1 MFIFLYFKTFPPVFS
16 EPAAPPLEL
25 YDLDEIFSPPRSQ
38 LANMTGQCLQA
49 LQAKDPYKPPNIK
62 ELENYI
68 KECARITAI
77 INDQHDMPVREILN
91 IVAQQII
98 SYRPYE

>member
-1 MFIFLYFKTFPPVFS
+1 MFS